1 VSTGTSSGGVT
12 SGTTSGASSGAS
24 AGTTSGTTSGGDAAA
39 GGSSSGAPP
48 PAGVNVLEHHLHPQ
62 RDGAYV
68 DAAITKAATAKLVL
82 DTGFKGAITGTV
94 WGQPLFVD
102 GLGVKPDMVIV
113 ATGENHVTALN
124 ATSGAVIWDQTL
136 GPPVSQPNLMSCG
149 IGIPVYGVTATPY
162 IDLAN
167 RIVYV
172 ESLQQPAGQAITHR
186 AFALSLDTGMTET
199 GWPVDIPMNVPGFV
213 ANYQH
218 DRGAI
223 TALGGVLYI
232 PYSGMN
238 NDCDPMNAFY
248 YGYVVGIDTT
258 TRVVTAYKPVAPE
271 GSIWGSIASDGV
283 SSVFAVSGNSKH
295 PGQMWGGQEALLR
308 FSAGPVFSKAAT
320 DYFTPSNWHGLDNVD
335 GDLGSSA
342 PVLFDMP
349 GAAQH
354 GQLAV
359 VGGKGGIA
367 HLLDR
372 ANLGGIGTG
381 NGTAGEGLYSLRV
394 TNGWLL
400 GTKASYT
407 SSLARYVVLWSNQ
420 GMTGCPTGFGNLM
433 ALKVTLTPSPTL
445 TPVWCANENGGGQ
458 GSPIA
463 TTTDGTSNALV
474 WVVGNNVLQAFDGD
488 TGAPVFTGPGGQLN
502 GVQKW
507 TSPIVAKGRF
517 IIAGSGN
524 VYAYKLP

>member
-1 VSTGTSSGGVT
+1 VHDT
-12 SGTTSGASSGAS
+12 
-24 AGTTSGTTSGGDAAA
+24 
-39 GGSSSGAPP
+39 
-48 PAGVNVLEHHLHPQ
+48 NFN
-62 RDGAYV
+62 
-68 DAAITKAATAKLVL
+68 AK
-82 DTGFKGAITGTV
+82 ISGTV

-102 GLGVKPDMVIV
+102 GLGAKPDMVIV

-124 ATSGAVIWDQTL
+124 ATSGAVIWDEVL
-136 GPPVSQPNLMSCG
+136 GPPVTQPNLMSCG
-149 IGIPVYGVTATPY
+149 IGIPLYGVTATPY
-162 IDLAN
+162 IDLVN
-167 RIVYV
+167 RLVYV

-186 AFALSLDTGMTET
+186 VFALALDTGMTET
-199 GWPVDIPMNVPGFV
+199 GWPVDVSMNVPGFY
-213 ANYQH
+213 ANYEH

-223 TALGGVLYI
+223 TELGGVVYI

-238 NDCDPMNAFY
+238 NDCDPMNGNY
-248 YGYVVGIDTT
+248 YGYVVGIDATS
-258 TRVVTAYKPVAPE
+258 RVVTTYKPVSPE
-271 GSIWGSIASDGV
+271 GSIWGAIASDGI

-295 PGQMWGGQEALLR
+295 PAQTWGGQEALLR
-308 FSAGPVFSKAAT
+308 FNAGPTFSKATT
-320 DYFTPSNWHGLDNVD
+320 DYFAPSNWHPLDNSD

-354 GQLAV
+354 SQLAV
-359 VGGKGGIA
+359 VAGKGGVAI
-367 HLLDR
+367 LLDR

-381 NGTAGEGLYSLRV
+381 NGTTGEGLYSLRV
-394 TNGWLL
+394 TNGWIM
-400 GTKASYT
+400 GTKAAYT
-407 SSLARYVVLWSNQ
+407 STMGRYVVMWSNQ
-420 GMTGCPTGFGNLM
+420 GMTGCPNGTGGNLM
-433 ALKVTLTPSPTL
+433 ALKVTLTPNPRL
-445 TPVWCANENGGGQ
+445 TPAWCVQENAGGQ

-474 WVVGNNVLQAFDGD
+474 WVVGNNVLQAFNGD
-488 TGAPVFTGPGGQLN
+488 TGATVFTGPGGQLG

>member
-1 VSTGTSSGGVT
+1 VT
-12 SGTTSGASSGAS
+12 
-24 AGTTSGTTSGGDAAA
+24 
-39 GGSSSGAPP
+39 
-48 PAGVNVLEHHLHPQ
+48 GVNVLEHHLHPQ
-62 RDGAYV
+62 RDGAFV
-68 DAAITKAATAKLVL
+68 DAAITKSAAKTLVL
-82 DTGFKGAITGTV
+82 DTNFNATITGSV

-113 ATGENHVTALN
+113 ATGSNHVTALN
-124 ATSGAVIWDQTL
+124 GASGAVIWDENL
-136 GPPVSQPNLMSCG
+136 GPPVSQPDLMSCG
-149 IGIPVYGVTATPY
+149 IGVNIYGVTATPY

-167 RIVYV
+167 RVVYV
-172 ESLQQPAGQAITHR
+172 ESLQQPAGQGITHR
-186 AFALSLDTGMTET
+186 VFALSLDTGMTET
-199 GWPVDIPMNVPGFV
+199 GWPVDMTMSVPGFV
-213 ANYQH
+213 PNFQH

-223 TALGGVLYI
+223 TELGGVLYL

-238 NDCDPMNAFY
+238 NDCDPMNGFY

-258 TRVVTAYKPVAPE
+258 TRVVTTYTPVSPE
-271 GSIWGSIASDGV
+271 GSIWGAIASDGV

-295 PGQMWGGQEALLR
+295 PAQAWGGQEALLR
-308 FSAGPVFSKAAT
+308 FTAGPKFSKATT
-320 DYFTPSNWHGLDNVD
+320 DYFTPSNWHNGLDDTD

-349 GAAQH
+349 GAAEH
-354 GQLAV
+354 SQLAV
-359 VGGKGGIA
+359 VGGKFGVA

-372 ANLGGIGTG
+372 ANLGGVGTG
-381 NGTAGEGLYSLRV
+381 NGTTGEGLYSLSV
-394 TNGWLL
+394 TPGWIM

-407 SSLARYVVLWSNQ
+407 STLARYVVLWANQ
-420 GMTGCPTGFGNLM
+420 GMTGCPTGYGNLM

-458 GSPIA
+458 GSPMA
-463 TTTDGTSNALV
+463 TTTDGMSNALV
-474 WVVGNNVLQAFDGD
+474 WAVGNNVLQAFDGD
-488 TGAPVFTGPGGQLN
+488 TGATVFAGPGGQLN